1 MKKDQVIA
9 LDGPSGSGKSTVAKL
24 VAQQLGLIYIDTGA
38 MFRAAAY
45 ALQYTEIDFAKA
57 QLDPAEEA
65 LVEKF
70 FHDHRFQFAPQPGV
84 LILLDNLNLTD
95 VIREHHV
102 SKLASRTSKHRVVRD
117 FLKGWQRDIVRDRPA
132 ILDGRDIGTVIFPNA
147 TLKVFLTAS
156 PEERATRRLEE
167 LRDRGQV
174 EESFETILRDIK
186 ERDFEDMNRE
196 IAPLK
201 KATDGVEID
210 STGKT
215 ISQIVDEIVALW
227 NERKASHEAH
237 PGKLRKDHL

>member
-24 VAQQLGLIYIDTGA
+24 IAQKLGLIYIDTGA

-45 ALQYTEIDFAKA
+45 ALQHTGIDFTKP
-57 QLDPAEEA
+57 QLSPGEND
-65 LVEKF
+65 LIVKF
-70 FHDHRFQFAPQPGV
+70 FHDHRFQFAPAPGV

-102 SKLASRTSKHRVVRD
+102 SRLASQVSKHKVVRE
-117 FLKGWQRDIVRDRPA
+117 FLKNWQRDIVKDRPA

-147 TLKVFLTAS
+147 VLKVFLTAS
-156 PEERATRRLEE
+156 AEERATRRYEE
-167 LRDRGQV
+167 LKERNQTELDY
-174 EESFETILRDIK
+174 ETILKDIK

-201 KATDGVEID
+201 KAHDGVELD

-215 ISQIVDEIVALW
+215 IPQIVDEVIAMW
-227 NERKASHEAH
+227 NERKAT
-237 PGKLRKDHL
+237 L